1 MAYPNENEL
10 PEVFDLIHLRDV
22 CRAFIDEHEI
32 DCPEMA
38 FITAYSSGET
48 YDFIKTIC
56 NLIGYYGQER

>member
-1 MAYPNENEL
+1 MDCLNENEL

-22 CRAFIDEHEI
+22 CRAFIDENEI

-38 FITAYSSGET
+38 FITAYSSGVA

-56 NLIGYYGQER
+56 SLVGYYKPER